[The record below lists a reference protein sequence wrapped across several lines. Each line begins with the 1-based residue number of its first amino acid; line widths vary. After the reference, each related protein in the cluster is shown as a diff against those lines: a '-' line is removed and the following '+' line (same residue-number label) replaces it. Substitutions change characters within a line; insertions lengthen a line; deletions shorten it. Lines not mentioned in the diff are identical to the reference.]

1 MTIDQ
6 LEWKKERKGFYQ
18 NGHPGWQRLH
28 SLHHHPQ
35 HLGQD
40 SQNPQ
45 PLEKPASSFASSSR
59 DCFSGLANWITWLV
73 RRSMQFE
80 TCMAAHFSDTTRQFQ
95 FDSLKYWWKLE
106 FLQLGVTSFC
116 ADPEMQRTWIQ
127 MGIPLLMMHLN
138 KNVKRMQNMFSLL
151 CRCDYYPQSEPG
163 FEISG
168 TTTGGFL
175 TLCPHQILIF
185 HVLYLILIFPP
196 PPVHGRVNS

>member
-1 MTIDQ
+1 M
-6 LEWKKERKGFYQ
+6 
-18 NGHPGWQRLH
+18 
-28 SLHHHPQ
+28 
-35 HLGQD
+35 
-40 SQNPQ
+40 
-45 PLEKPASSFASSSR
+45 KP
-59 DCFSGLANWITWLV
+59 
-73 RRSMQFE
+73 
-80 TCMAAHFSDTTRQFQ
+80 HFSDTTSQFQ
-95 FDSLKYWWKLE
+95 LTIR
-106 FLQLGVTSFC
+106 FLQILMEVGVFTAGGYKFLCRSRN
-116 ADPEMQRTWIQ
+116 AENMNSNGHSLI
-127 MGIPLLMMHLN
+127 LMMHLN

>member
-1 MTIDQ
+1 MDTLADRGCTSYTTIPNT
-6 LEWKKERKGFYQ
+6 WGRT
-18 NGHPGWQRLH
+18 HRIH
-28 SLHHHPQ
+28 SLWKSRPAPLL
-35 HLGQD
+35 HLPEAVSLVSPIG
-40 SQNPQ
+40 SLGLWGGACN
-45 PLEKPASSFASSSR
+45 LKPAWTLTSLTQ
-59 DCFSGLANWITWLV
+59 LANFNW
-73 RRSMQFE
+73 
-80 TCMAAHFSDTTRQFQ
+80 Q

-151 CRCDYYPQSEPG
+151 CCCDYYPQSEPR